1 MASGRA
7 NGLARSGGEFVLLTA
22 DLEKGSSFLVPWP
35 LFLPHWWG
43 LGHVGRDMW
52 EYRGG
57 KVRRQSSY

>member
-7 NGLARSGGEFVLLTA
+7 NGLARSGGESVLLTA

-52 EYRGG
+52 EPRGG